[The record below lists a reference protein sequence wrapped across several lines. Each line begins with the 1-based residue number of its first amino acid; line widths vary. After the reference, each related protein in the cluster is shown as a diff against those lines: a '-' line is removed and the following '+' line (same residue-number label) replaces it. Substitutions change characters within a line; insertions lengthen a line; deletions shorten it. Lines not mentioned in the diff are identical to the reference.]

1 MPIIEVNLFE
11 GRSVDQKRQLIAA
24 MTDAVVES
32 IAVPRENVRII
43 LRELDKDDFG
53 IGGKTATDIGR

>member
-11 GRSVDQKRQLIAA
+11 GRSAEQKRQLISA
-24 MTDAVVES
+24 MTEAVVAS
-32 IAVPRENVRII
+32 IDVPAQNVRII

-53 IGGKTATDIGR
+53 IGGRTATELGR